1 VIKPDFFMG
10 DVQINQCYMLCCDG
24 FRHVVGAQE
33 FLEQLNPKTNTDPG
47 TMQRNLVYL
56 TELNKQRM
64 ETDNITA
71 ALIRTY

>member
-1 VIKPDFFMG
+1 M
-10 DVQINQCYMLCCDG
+10 
-24 FRHVVGAQE
+24 VGAQE